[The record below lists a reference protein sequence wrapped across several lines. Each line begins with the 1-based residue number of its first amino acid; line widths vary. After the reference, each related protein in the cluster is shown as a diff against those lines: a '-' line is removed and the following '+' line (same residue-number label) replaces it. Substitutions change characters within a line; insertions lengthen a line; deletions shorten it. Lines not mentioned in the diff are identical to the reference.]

1 LRKSSPRH
9 KIRPLG
15 TDEADIGTENTR
27 FVRLPQM
34 GQALMKARQFQLMA
48 QEMRKV
54 KRPRIEMQRATS
66 RRRTRTMMMTTT
78 MKMQ

>member
-1 LRKSSPRH
+1 
-9 KIRPLG
+9 
-15 TDEADIGTENTR
+15 
-27 FVRLPQM
+27 M
-34 GQALMKARQFQLMA
+34 GQALMKARQLQLMA